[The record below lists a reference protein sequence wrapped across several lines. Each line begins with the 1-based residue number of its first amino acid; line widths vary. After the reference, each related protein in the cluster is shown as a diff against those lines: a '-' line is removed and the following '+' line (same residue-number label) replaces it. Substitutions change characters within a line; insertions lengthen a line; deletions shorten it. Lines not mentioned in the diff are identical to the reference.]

1 MEWQQIIE
9 FLGGATVFG
18 GVVAFLGKTA
28 IDAYVIGRVES
39 YKAEL
44 QRLTTEHSVR
54 FQRLHSERAEVIKE
68 FYAKFVQ
75 LDETLHSTLRAF
87 QQVGEPVLK
96 DKVAQLADQFNG
108 LRTFYLPRRI
118 FFAEPLC
125 TLIDSILDIAK
136 GIFFDITT
144 YEVDPQ
150 SPEYVDNREALR
162 ERRDYWEKARSIHK
176 EEFAQVRA
184 QLETQ
189 FRALLGI
196 EV

>member
-1 MEWQQIIE
+1 MGWQQIIE

-18 GVVAFLGKTA
+18 GVIAYLGKTA
-28 IDAYVIGRVES
+28 IDAYVNGRVEA

-87 QQVGEPVLK
+87 QQVGEPALK

-108 LRTFYLPRRI
+108 LRNYYLPRRI

-125 TLIDSILDIAK
+125 TLIDSILDMAK

-144 YEVDPQ
+144 YDVDPQ
-150 SPEYVDNREALR
+150 SPEYVGNREALR
-162 ERRDYWEKARSIHK
+162 ERREYWEKARTTHNN
-176 EEFAQVRA
+176 EFAQVRA
-184 QLETQ
+184 QLEGQ

-196 EV
+196 EA